1 MAVFSASIFPIA
13 ASNAA
18 CEEVLLEV
26 VTSAII
32 EFTSLTAI
40 DAAELVL
47 DDVALDAAEELSLV
61 AELALEDVALLL
73 ETDEAELAAELV
85 LDDVALDAAEELSLV
100 AELALEDV
108 ALLLETDEAELAA
121 ELVLDPV
128 AEELVRATSS
138 VCPWPV
144 VAA

>member
-1 MAVFSASIFPIA
+1 MAVFSASIFSIS

-40 DAAELVL
+40 DAAEL
-47 DDVALDAAEELSLV
+47 ALD
-61 AELALEDVALLL
+61 DVALLL
-73 ETDEAELAAELV
+73 ETDEAELAAELA
-85 LDDVALDAAEELSLV
+85 LDDVAMLLETDEAELA
-100 AELALEDV
+100 AELALDDV

-121 ELVLDPV
+121 ELALDDV
-128 AEELVRATSS
+128 ALLLETDEAE
-138 VCPWPV
+138 
-144 VAA
+144 

>member
-1 MAVFSASIFPIA
+1 M
-13 ASNAA
+13 
-18 CEEVLLEV
+18 LLEV

-40 DAAELVL
+40 DAAEL
-47 DDVALDAAEELSLV
+47 ALD
-61 AELALEDVALLL
+61 DVALLL
-73 ETDEAELAAELV
+73 ETDEAELAAEL
-85 LDDVALDAAEELSLV
+85 ALD
-100 AELALEDV
+100 DV

-121 ELVLDPV
+121 ELALDDV
-128 AEELVRATSS
+128 AEELVPATCS

>member
-61 AELALEDVALLL
+61 AELVLDDVAL
-73 ETDEAELAAELV
+73 DAAEELSLVAELV

-100 AELALEDV
+100 AELV
-108 ALLLETDEAELAA
+108 
-121 ELVLDPV
+121 
-128 AEELVRATSS
+128 
-138 VCPWPV
+138 
-144 VAA
+144 